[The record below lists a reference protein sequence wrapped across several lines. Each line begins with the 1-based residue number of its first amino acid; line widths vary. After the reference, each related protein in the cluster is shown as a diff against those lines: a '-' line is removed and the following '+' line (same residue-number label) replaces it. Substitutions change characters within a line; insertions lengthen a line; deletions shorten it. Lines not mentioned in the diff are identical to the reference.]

1 MWNNRKLNDGERT
14 VAAIQAAEGKR
25 LMYED
30 PMAERE
36 YIKTCEQKEN
46 GEQLEPF

>member
-1 MWNNRKLNDGERT
+1 MNDGERT
-14 VAAIQAAEGKR
+14 IAAIQAAEGKR
-25 LMYED
+25 LIYKD

-36 YIKTCEQKEN
+36 YIKTRERKEN